1 MEGNPMTDRAELE
14 ADIENLEG
22 LRDSLLLCGQ
32 IEPVERISLDCAIA
46 RLRRDLAKIDGP
58 TEGTFRVF
66 VSIEGKQSGRTTCAA
81 ECDSYV
87 YDSAESAQEQAD
99 PWTQAIVFVDLPI
112 RTVPVIEGE
121 VCDGQ

>member
-1 MEGNPMTDRAELE
+1 MTTRAELE
-14 ADIENLEG
+14 ADIAGFVSMQASLIDLQEACDYPAYLGLE
-22 LRDSLLLCGQ
+22 
-32 IEPVERISLDCAIA
+32 IELIDRAIA
-46 RLRRDLAKIDGP
+46 RLRRDLAKLDGP
-58 TEGTFRVF
+58 AEGTFRVF

-121 VCDGQ
+121 VCDG

>member
-1 MEGNPMTDRAELE
+1 MTDRAKLE
-14 ADIENLEG
+14 ADIAYWTEM
-22 LRDSLLLCGQ
+22 RDEMDDVGPTDRVL
-32 IEPVERISLDCAIA
+32 A

-58 TEGTFRVF
+58 SVGTFRVF

-87 YDSAESAQEQAD
+87 YDSAESAQEQTD

-112 RTVPVIEGE
+112 RTVSVIEGE
-121 VCDGQ
+121 VCDG

>member
-1 MEGNPMTDRAELE
+1 MTDRAKLE
-14 ADIENLEG
+14 ADIAYWTEM
-22 LRDSLLLCGQ
+22 RDEMDDVGPTDRVL
-32 IEPVERISLDCAIA
+32 A

-58 TEGTFRVF
+58 AEGTFRVF

-112 RTVPVIEGE
+112 RTVPTIEGE
-121 VCDGQ
+121 VCDV

>member
-1 MEGNPMTDRAELE
+1 MVRAQGEPGPMCKSALVR
-14 ADIENLEG
+14 
-22 LRDSLLLCGQ
+22 
-32 IEPVERISLDCAIA
+32 AIA